1 MRESTTITIGIG
13 WERGMYDSM
22 TQAFEVTPE
31 MLDRTSPCCQ
41 AVVADA
47 TVSYAV
53 WLMCVRQIGVFK
65 VTKTCLLHSPRFSP
79 TKNRI
84 TAAQ

>member
-1 MRESTTITIGIG
+1 
-13 WERGMYDSM
+13 M

-31 MLDRTSPCCQ
+31 MLDKTSPCR

-53 WLMCVRQIGVFK
+53 GLVCVRQIGVFK
-65 VTKTCLLHSPRFSP
+65 VTKTYLPAATASFFSH
-79 TKNRI
+79 KK
-84 TAAQ
+84 TA